1 MPNFLRRLIGWLTGD
16 TAAAQPKLLTW
27 IGDEPLPEK
36 PAAAPPPPAAAVI
49 RHPASK
55 SQRVRIVRAFD
66 SSMPVEDRSGLSGR
80 GTELSRLTNAVVE
93 QGKHA
98 LVFGGRGSGK
108 TSLSRVFGELA
119 DEARFLVLYHSVSGD
134 LDFRELMAPFVHEL
148 VSVASAQ
155 GRRSIAAP
163 EDGANA
169 RILADWMAIHFDQDI
184 VLLLDEFDRIRNPRT
199 KEELA
204 SLMKLLSD
212 MRLPIRL
219 FIIGIAGDIEEL
231 VVGHPSLRRH
241 MEAIQLGAIS
251 RADLDH
257 LLDHCCAV
265 AGMTIDRA
273 AREVLVRAAMGSA
286 YHLRLFGMH
295 AALRA
300 EEHQNL
306 HITEAEVGTGLTKAL
321 LEWAMISRETH
332 DWFRHLLNAP
342 DAVPDQLGA
351 IAVLASYAGQFD
363 GAAVAD
369 ALRSIGV
376 PEHEIAG
383 RSEVLMQQLE
393 RVTDPVGNRGARMF
407 RDNLSAQFLML
418 MVARWQQV
426 FDEEASH
433 QRHDMSLAFQ
443 EVGEAFR

>member
-1 MPNFLRRLIGWLTGD
+1 MPNFLRRFIGWLTGD
-16 TAAAQPKLLTW
+16 TADAGPKLLTW

-36 PAAAPPPPAAAVI
+36 PAPAPAPVSAPVI

-80 GTELSRLTNAVVE
+80 GTELSRLTNAVIE

-148 VSVASAQ
+148 VAVASQ
-155 GRRSIAAP
+155 GRRSIVAP
-163 EDGANA
+163 EGGASA
-169 RILADWMAIHFDQDI
+169 RLLADWMALHFDQDI
-184 VLLLDEFDRIRNPRT
+184 VLLLDEFDRIRDPRT

-241 MEAIQLGAIS
+241 MEAIQLGTIS

-265 AGMTIDRA
+265 AGMTIDRD

-300 EEHQNL
+300 EERQSL
-306 HITEAEVGTGLTKAL
+306 QITEAEVGTGLTKAL

-342 DAVPDQLGA
+342 GAIPDQLGA
-351 IAVLASYAGQFD
+351 VAVLASYAGQFD

-376 PEHEIAG
+376 PEHQITA
-383 RSEVLMQQLE
+383 RSETLMQQLE
-393 RVTDPVGNRGARMF
+393 RVTDPVGSRGARMF

-418 MVARWQQV
+418 MVARRQQI
-426 FDEEASH
+426 FDEEVSH